1 VTDATSSSTAAS
13 TNAVARSD
21 NASSSQQTQSA
32 TPEAAAATKAIEDS
46 RQGGVVNPGELSKEV
61 VKAYERD
68 PKEGAALQ
76 AELEKQLSPRDQTSL
91 NEQVSATLG
100 AVAGAR
106 GAQPD
111 TVPAYRVEG
120 QGNERMRIAPNGNV
134 DIPTVNTNKGRGP
147 ERNLYVNFDDPARA
161 RAFQDQR
168 LQQFPDNVIKSVEVP
183 RSYLN
188 ELRATAVPE
197 SQRASAPDRPVIADP
212 TKARDQFGLSGQ
224 QIDRLRDVAVPGS
237 GRDNVRPSALANTV
251 GVAKQG
257 ALVGA
262 ATDAAL
268 STASALRDGRIT
280 GDEAKDIVANSARG
294 AVVGGTYAVTEQGL
308 VRLADRTVGP
318 AMHNAAAATA
328 ARFGATDAVAV
339 GAATRTVATRLSG
352 AGAAGAVVSA
362 GFSIYANRDGL
373 ARGDSQAVGRVA
385 GDVAVGASAALS
397 GAAAGAAI
405 GSFVPVP
412 VVGTVVGAVV
422 GLGVGFA
429 ADYVMRAGGV
439 DKAIGNAV
447 SSGVD
452 AVKGAASTV
461 AGWLGW

>member
-1 VTDATSSSTAAS
+1 MTDATSSSTAAS

-21 NASSSQQTQSA
+21 GASSSQQASPEA
-32 TPEAAAATKAIEDS
+32 EAAAKAIEDS

-76 AELEKQLSPRDQTSL
+76 AEINKQLPPRDQTSL
-91 NEQVSATLG
+91 NDQVSTTLAG
-100 AVAGAR
+100 VAAAR
-106 GAQPD
+106 GVQPD

-120 QGNERMRIAPNGNV
+120 QGNERMRVDPNGNV
-134 DIPTVNTNKGRGP
+134 DIPEVRTNKGRGP

-168 LQQFPDNVIKSVEVP
+168 LPQFPDNVIKSVDVP

-197 SQRASAPDRPVIADP
+197 AERAANPDKPVIADP

-224 QIDRLRDVAVPGS
+224 QIDKLREAAVPGS
-237 GRDNVRPSALANTV
+237 GQENIRPSALANTL

-257 ALVGA
+257 ALFGA

-308 VRLADRTVGP
+308 VRLADRTIGP
-318 AMHNAAAATA
+318 ALHNAAAATA
-328 ARFGATDAVAV
+328 TRLGAADAVAA
-339 GAATRTVATRLSG
+339 GAATRTVATRLAG

-405 GSFVPVP
+405 GSMIPVP

-447 SSGVD
+447 TGGVD
-452 AVKGAASTV
+452 ALKGAASTV